1 VRHGPSR
8 RRGARGLHPPAPS
21 PLPRSRLAPGQVEIT
36 LRKAD
41 GSAWT
46 ELGALETEADEPMVS

>member
-1 VRHGPSR
+1 
-8 RRGARGLHPPAPS
+8 
-21 PLPRSRLAPGQVEIT
+21 VEIT